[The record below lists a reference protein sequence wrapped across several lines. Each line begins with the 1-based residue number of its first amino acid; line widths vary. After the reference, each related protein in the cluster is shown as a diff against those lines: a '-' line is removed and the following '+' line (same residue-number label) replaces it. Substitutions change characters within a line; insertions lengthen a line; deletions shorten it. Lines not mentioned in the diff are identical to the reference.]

1 MLGGTMRARF
11 LNVFKAS
18 AVSAA
23 VLAMCGLTAG
33 AADLG
38 LTVSPGASAGSC
50 SDIVLACENGREYPI
65 CPIAV
70 SVTGELV
77 TASVVT
83 APRRATY
90 VRLVPMGVG
99 YRYAGKGFWID
110 GWRENASVNFSNK
123 SSVACTVQRS

>member
-1 MLGGTMRARF
+1 MRASF

-18 AVSAA
+18 ALSAA
-23 VLAMCGLTAG
+23 LLTTSALTAG

-50 SDIVLACENGREYPI
+50 SEIVLACENGREYPI

-70 SVTGELV
+70 TVTGELV
-77 TASVVT
+77 TAQVHT
-83 APRRATY
+83 GPRRSTY

>member
-1 MLGGTMRARF
+1 MRAKF

-18 AVSAA
+18 AVSVA
-23 VLAMCGLTAG
+23 VLASSALTAG

-38 LTVSPGASAGSC
+38 LTVPPGASARGC
-50 SDIVLACENGREYPI
+50 SDIVLTCENGREYPI

-70 SVTGELV
+70 SVAGELV
-77 TASVVT
+77 TATVHT
-83 APRRATY
+83 GPRRSIY

-110 GWRENASVNFSNK
+110 GWRENASVNFGNN
-123 SSVACTVQRS
+123 SSVACAVQRS